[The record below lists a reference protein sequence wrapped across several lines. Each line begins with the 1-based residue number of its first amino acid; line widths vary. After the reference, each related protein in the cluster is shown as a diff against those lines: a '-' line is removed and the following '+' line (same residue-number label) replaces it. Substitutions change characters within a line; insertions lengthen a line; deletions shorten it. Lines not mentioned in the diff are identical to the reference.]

1 MLKPP
6 TRIVIPSIG
15 AVFSHRLRI
24 SQRFWRLAG
33 GEFVGWLRSSTMEQ
47 QQAPQFQSLWHGQLL
62 ANSTGWLRGKCPAN
76 PGPRQLGTGEHCR
89 AISCSRYCG
98 VVRENV
104 ELFNTFKCPKD
115 NMFNL
120 RSLNM
125 RGPKTA
131 LRRPDQNF
139 VCPRPDYRIMEI
151 LKLEKWSLRYI

>member
-1 MLKPP
+1 MLKPS

-15 AVFSHRLRI
+15 AVFSHRLRLP
-24 SQRFWRLAG
+24 SAFGDWQVA
-33 GEFVGWLRSSTMEQ
+33 
-47 QQAPQFQSLWHGQLL
+47 SLWAGFAPVPWSSSKHRSFSRFGM
-62 ANSTGWLRGKCPAN
+62 ANSWRTQRVGS
-76 PGPRQLGTGEHCR
+76 GENVQQTLVPD
-89 AISCSRYCG
+89 SW
-98 VVRENV
+98 VRVNIAEPYHVPDIAELFGEIV

-151 LKLEKWSLRYI
+151 LKLEKWSLR